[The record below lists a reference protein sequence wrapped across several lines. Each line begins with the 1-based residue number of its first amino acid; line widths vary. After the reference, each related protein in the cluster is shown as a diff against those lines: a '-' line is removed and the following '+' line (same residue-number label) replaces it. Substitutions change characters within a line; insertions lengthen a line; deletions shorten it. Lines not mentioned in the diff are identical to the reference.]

1 MELPF
6 GVREF
11 FHSFLIYHY
20 IFLATLFFTTLFI
33 LMLGIMLRKIPIV
46 SILFYI
52 ISFLGV
58 TVAPFV
64 GVYYIEEY
72 LRGSSLENIKVARL
86 VYTPAIV
93 VTADLKNVGKTT
105 IKKTNLVFN
114 LVKKD
119 NNGILEFINVFKPSR
134 VQKIEFKYP
143 LTPGNSRDIRVVI
156 DTSGMTNPS
165 SYAVYYQIK
174 SF

>member
-1 MELPF
+1 MEFPF
-6 GVREF
+6 GIREF

-20 IFLATLFFTTLFI
+20 IFLATLFLATLFV
-33 LMLGIMLRKIPIV
+33 LTLGIMLRKVPIV

-52 ISFLGV
+52 VSFLGV
-58 TVAPFV
+58 TVAPFA

-72 LRGSSLENIKVARL
+72 LRGSSLDNIKVARL

-93 VTADLKNVGKTT
+93 ITADLKNTGKSA
-105 IKKTNLVFN
+105 IKKTNLVFS

-119 NNGILEFINVFKPSR
+119 NNGILEFVNIFKPAR
-134 VQKIEFKYP
+134 VQKVDFKYQ
-143 LTPGNSRDIRVVI
+143 LTPGNSRDIRVVL
-156 DTSGMTNPS
+156 DTAGIANPS
-165 SYAVYYQIK
+165 SYAIYYQIK